1 MAVEANSIQSGNRD
15 AGDNF
20 KPYVPADVVIPEF
33 TWRAIILGAIFG
45 VIFGASTVYLALK
58 AGLTV
63 SASIPI
69 AVLAIAVFKRIGK
82 STILENNIVQT
93 IGSAG
98 ESVASGVAFTIP
110 ALIFLAGGE
119 AFFTYFNIF
128 SLAIVGGT
136 LGVLL
141 MVPLRR
147 SLIVKEHGVLPY
159 PEGTAC
165 ADVLVAGEKG
175 GSFAGKVF
183 AGLGIAFA
191 YKSLMSILGL
201 WKEVPTAQT
210 AHTAS
215 FPNASVSAE
224 ITPEYLG
231 VGYIIGPRIAGVLV
245 GGGVLS
251 YLVLIPLITFIGD
264 ALPGVLKPGVGGKLI
279 HDMSPAEIR
288 LGYVRYIGAGA
299 VAAAGL
305 ITLIRTLPTIVAAFR
320 ESFKSLRDLKSGVAT
335 ARTEREIPIT
345 YVILGSLALVLI
357 VALLPQ
363 LPGNTITGKLLMGL
377 MVVVFGFFFVT
388 VSSRIT
394 GLIGNSSNPI
404 SGMTI
409 ATLMATCL
417 IFIGLGW
424 TGDAYQSL
432 AVAVGG
438 LVCIAAAIAG
448 ATSQDLKTG
457 YIVGATPLYQQVGLI
472 IGVVVSTL
480 IIGLT
485 LRALDVSMQFQGIAH
500 AIGSERLPAPQA
512 TLMATIIKGLLAHDL
527 PWGLVFVGMCIAVVI
542 ELCGVRSLSF
552 AVGAYLPISTT
563 APIFIG
569 GLMRAWADRMSGVR
583 ADAHGESEVS
593 SGMLFSTGL
602 VAGGSLTGVLIALLN
617 GVEKDVIVDGQPKKI
632 SLIQYVLD
640 TVGIHGWERLGRVA
654 DLIGIAFFA
663 GLCFLLLRASRQRLA
678 DTSVIAG
685 DGELRQ

>member
-1 MAVEANSIQSGNRD
+1 MAEVETAEKK
-15 AGDNF
+15 F
-20 KPYVPADVVIPEF
+20 KPYVADEQVLPEF
-33 TWRAIILGAIFG
+33 TPKAIILGAIFG
-45 VIFGASTVYLALK
+45 LIFGAATVYLALK

-98 ESVASGVAFTIP
+98 ESVAAGVAFTIP
-110 ALIFLAGGE
+110 ALIFLATGE
-119 AFFTYFNIF
+119 QFFTYFNIF
-128 SLAIVGGT
+128 TLALVGGI
-136 LGVLL
+136 LGVLF

-147 SLIVKEHGVLPY
+147 SLIVKEHATLPY

-165 ADVLVAGEKG
+165 AEVLIAGERG
-175 GSFAGKVF
+175 GSLAGKVF
-183 AGLGIAFA
+183 AGLGVAFA

-201 WKEVPTAQT
+201 WKEQPTVRAG
-210 AHTAS
+210 HNSS

-245 GGGVLS
+245 AGGVLS

-264 ALPGVLKPGVGGKLI
+264 ALPAVLRPGAGLI
-279 HDMSPAEIR
+279 RDMSPSQIR
-288 LGYVRYIGAGA
+288 EGYVRYIGAGA

-320 ESFKSLRDLKSGVAT
+320 DSFKSLRDLKAGVAPV
-335 ARTEREIPIT
+335 RTEREIPIT
-345 YVILGSLALVLI
+345 YVIIGSLALVLI

-363 LPGNTITGKLLMGL
+363 LPGETILGKLLMGL
-377 MVVVFGFFFVT
+377 LVVVFGFFFVT
-388 VSSRIT
+388 VSSRIV
-394 GLIGNSSNPI
+394 GIIGSSSNPI

-417 IFIGLGW
+417 IFVGLGW
-424 TGDAYQSL
+424 TGDGYQAL
-432 AVAVGG
+432 ALAVGG
-438 LVCIAAAIAG
+438 IVCIAAANAG

-457 YIVGATPLYQQVGLI
+457 YIVGATPLYQQIGLI
-472 IGVVVSTL
+472 IGVVVST
-480 IIGLT
+480 IVIGLT
-485 LRALDVSMQFQGIAH
+485 LQALDASMKFQGIEH

-512 TLMATIIKGLLAHDL
+512 TLMATIIRGLLAQDL
-527 PWGLVFVGMCIAVVI
+527 PWGLVFVGMFISVVV

-552 AVGAYLPISTT
+552 AVGAYLPLSTT
-563 APIFIG
+563 APIFVG
-569 GLMRAWADRMSGVR
+569 GLIKAWADRMTGARGV
-583 ADAHGESEVS
+583 DHGESEVS
-593 SGMLFSTGL
+593 SGMLYSTGL
-602 VAGGSLTGVLIALLN
+602 VAGGSLTGVLIALLS
-617 GVEKDVIVDGQPKKI
+617 GVEKDVVVDGQPRKV

-640 TVGIHGWERLGRVA
+640 TVGIHGWERLGPLA

-663 GLCFLLLRASRQRLA
+663 GLCFLLLRVARQRLDA
-678 DTSVIAG
+678 
-685 DGELRQ
+685 